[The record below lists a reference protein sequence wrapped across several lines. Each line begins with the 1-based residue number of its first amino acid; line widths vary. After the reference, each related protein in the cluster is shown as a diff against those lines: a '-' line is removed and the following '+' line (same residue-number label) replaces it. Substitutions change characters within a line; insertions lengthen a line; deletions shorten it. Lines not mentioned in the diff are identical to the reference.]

1 MRNYLFFISEVKPSP
16 QPATPQSLQSPGTVT
31 GTGDHAGGLAVPPEP
46 TAEGDEQEGEGTKEE
61 EEEVVD
67 TAPKPKKLW
76 IDFEQF
82 CKCFK

>member
-1 MRNYLFFISEVKPSP
+1 MEPS
-16 QPATPQSLQSPGTVT
+16 G
-31 GTGDHAGGLAVPPEP
+31 GDHAGGLAVPPDP
-46 TAEGDEQEGEGTKEE
+46 TAEGTDQEVEAPKEGDE
-61 EEEVVD
+61 VID